1 MPDQTW
7 KVDVEGVRH
16 TITAERDPTTGRSM
30 IRVDGRMAT
39 RPMTDAEDEREI
51 TIGSAR
57 YVVRRVDDS
66 FDLDIPPEV
75 FLERN
80 AKAASRETTSA
91 AAGGGR
97 RKLIFRVIGAIV
109 AVIIVIGLIRFG
121 RYGFAY
127 MRVPWKPFAAADST
141 FKVNFAGEPV
151 RSEEKIN
158 INGDIWNFVS
168 FVSKYKN
175 HYYAVEYVDMHTI
188 VTEKS
193 APEVLNRFFDGWM
206 TAIGATVLEKE
217 PISLARNPAIS
228 FTSRLPKGSGE
239 GEEKLKADARKR
251 GVIALRGNRIVV
263 ASTASAEADPISVD
277 LTKFLDSF
285 ELPPPD
291 PRSMTVVETPMAAE
305 PLDPP
310 VQSTAPV
317 EEAKYQATIAK
328 PVIRVYAHNRTG
340 TYYPEKCP
348 GRPADA
354 FPMARSLA
362 LAQGYKLAPGCRE

>member
-57 YVVRRVDDS
+57 YVVRRVGDS

-75 FLERN
+75 FLERSG
-80 AKAASRETTSA
+80 KAASRGTAQA
-91 AAGGGR
+91 AEGGR
-97 RKLIFRVIGAIV
+97 GKKIARVIGAIV
-109 AVIIVIGLIRFG
+109 AVLIVMGLIRFG

-168 FVSKYKN
+168 FVSTYKN
-175 HYYAVEYVDMHTI
+175 HHYAVEYVDMHMI

-206 TAIGATVLEKE
+206 TAISATVLEKE

-228 FTSRLPKGSGE
+228 FTSRLPKGSGD
-239 GEEKLKADARKR
+239 GEEKLKVNVRKR

-291 PRSMTVVETPMAAE
+291 PRSMTVVETPMAQE
-305 PLDPP
+305 PLASP
-310 VQSTAPV
+310 VQATTPV
-317 EEAKYQATIAK
+317 EDAKYPATIAK
-328 PVIRVYAHNRTG
+328 PVVRVYAHNRTG

-362 LAQGYKLAPGCRE
+362 LAQGYKLAPTCRE